1 MEPLERRFGDRPG
14 RLNWGHFGTKTFKN
28 LISELPR
35 PILDRPKSGRKAIR
49 MRSKKSFK
57 NESILGSVFY
67 ILGGLFGVIFLIQIN
82 IMVIWTGSWT
92 AFKMDI
98 IRRWARRGSGDPFER
113 FPGPTVIGFLA
124 NFGVQVSA

>member
-1 MEPLERRFGDRPG
+1 MERRFGDRPG
-14 RLNWGHFGTKTFKN
+14 RLNWGHFGTKNFKN
-28 LISELPR
+28 LVSELPR

-57 NESILGSVFY
+57 NELILGSVFY
-67 ILGGLFGVIFLIQIN
+67 ILGVLFEIN

-98 IRRWARRGSGDPFER
+98 IRRWARRGSGDPCER
-113 FPGPTVIGFLA
+113 FLGPTVIGFWA

>member
-14 RLNWGHFGTKTFKN
+14 KLNWGNFGTKNFKN

-49 MRSKKSFK
+49 MRSKKLFK
-57 NESILGSVFY
+57 NASFLVYVFY
-67 ILGGLFGVIFLIQIN
+67 ILGGLLGS

-98 IRRWARRGSGDPFER
+98 IRRWARRGSGDQFER
-113 FPGPTVIGFLA
+113 FPGPTVIGWRAGFRVA
-124 NFGVQVSA
+124 SPP

>member
-1 MEPLERRFGDRPG
+1 MEPLERRFGNRPG
-14 RLNWGHFGTKTFKN
+14 RLNWGNFGTKNFKN
-28 LISELPR
+28 LVSELPR

-67 ILGGLFGVIFLIQIN
+67 ILGGLFGVIFLTGIN
-82 IMVIWTGSWT
+82 IMVTWT

-113 FPGPTVIGFLA
+113 FPGPTVIGFWA